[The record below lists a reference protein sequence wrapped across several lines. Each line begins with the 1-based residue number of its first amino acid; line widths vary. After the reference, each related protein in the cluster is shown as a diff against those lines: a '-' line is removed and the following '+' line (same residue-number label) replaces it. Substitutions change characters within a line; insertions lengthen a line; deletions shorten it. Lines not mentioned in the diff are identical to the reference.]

1 MKLLNFMRLNNIVFC
16 LLFLICFSACEI
28 ESEYSKLLKKELK
41 SGKTFDDLFLGL
53 KIGQSKDDFY
63 EICADLNK
71 KKLITSGA
79 RNLYPEYILY
89 PKDSVK
95 NGKKIR
101 MSFMGIFDDDRIM
114 KGMDIRF
121 NYYSWIAWNQEYNS
135 DNLISEIKDTLQ
147 LWYPGN
153 DFIEI
158 DLKLDSNNN
167 FAFVK
172 VDGNRQI
179 TMYKIDGRDVA
190 VIIEDVSEKI
200 N

>member
-1 MKLLNFMRLNNIVFC
+1 MLNFMRLNKIIFC
-16 LLFLICFSACEI
+16 LLVLTPFLACEI

-41 SGKTFDDLFLGL
+41 SGKSFNDLVLGL
-53 KIGQSKDDFY
+53 KIGQTKDDFF
-63 EICADLNK
+63 EICAELNK

-89 PKDSVK
+89 PKDSVE

-101 MSFMGIFDDDRIM
+101 MSFMGIFDNDRIM

-121 NYYSWIAWNQEYNS
+121 NYYSWIAWREEYNS
-135 DNLISEIKDTLQ
+135 DNLINEIKDTLQ

-153 DFIEI
+153 NFIEI
-158 DLKLDSNNN
+158 DLKLDSKNNL
-167 FAFVK
+167 AYVK

>member
-1 MKLLNFMRLNNIVFC
+1 MKLNKIIFC
-16 LLFLICFSACEI
+16 LLILTPFLACEV

-41 SGKTFDDLFLGL
+41 SGKSFNDLVLGL
-53 KIGQSKDDFY
+53 KIGQTKDDFY

-79 RNLYPEYILY
+79 RSLYPEYILY
-89 PKDSVK
+89 PKDSVE

-121 NYYSWIAWNQEYNS
+121 NYYSWIAWREEYNS
-135 DNLISEIKDTLQ
+135 DNLINEIKDTLQ

-153 DFIEI
+153 NFIEI
-158 DLKLDSNNN
+158 DLKLDSKNN
-167 FAFVK
+167 FAYVK
-172 VDGNRQI
+172 IDGNRQI

-190 VIIEDVSEKI
+190 VIIEDLSEKI

>member
-1 MKLLNFMRLNNIVFC
+1 MLNFMRLNKIIFC
-16 LLFLICFSACEI
+16 LLVLTPFLACEI

-41 SGKTFDDLFLGL
+41 SGKSFNDLLLGL
-53 KIGQSKDDFY
+53 KIGQTKDDFY

-79 RNLYPEYILY
+79 RNLYQEYILY
-89 PKDSVK
+89 PKDSVE

-101 MSFMGIFDDDRIM
+101 MSFMGIFDNDRIM

-121 NYYSWIAWNQEYNS
+121 NYYSWIAWREEYNS
-135 DNLISEIKDTLQ
+135 DNLINEIKDTLQ

-153 DFIEI
+153 NFIEI
-158 DLKLDSNNN
+158 DLKLDSKNNL
-167 FAFVK
+167 AYVK
-172 VDGNRQI
+172 IDGNRQI

>member
-1 MKLLNFMRLNNIVFC
+1 MLNFIRLNKIIFC
-16 LLFLICFSACEI
+16 LLVLTPFLACEI

-41 SGKTFDDLFLGL
+41 SGKSFNDLVLGL
-53 KIGQSKDDFY
+53 KIGQTKDDFF
-63 EICADLNK
+63 EICAELNK

-89 PKDSVK
+89 PKDSLE

-101 MSFMGIFDDDRIM
+101 MSFMGIFDNDRIM

-121 NYYSWIAWNQEYNS
+121 NYYSWIAWREEYNS
-135 DNLISEIKDTLQ
+135 DNLINEIKDTLQ

-153 DFIEI
+153 NFIEI
-158 DLKLDSNNN
+158 DLKLDSKNNL
-167 FAFVK
+167 AYVK
-172 VDGNRQI
+172 IDGNRQI

>member
-1 MKLLNFMRLNNIVFC
+1 MRLNKIIFC
-16 LLFLICFSACEI
+16 LLVLTPFLACEI

-41 SGKTFDDLFLGL
+41 SGKSFNDLVLGL
-53 KIGQSKDDFY
+53 KIGQTKDDFF
-63 EICADLNK
+63 EICAELNK

-89 PKDSVK
+89 PKDSVE

-101 MSFMGIFDDDRIM
+101 MSFMGIFDNNRIM

-121 NYYSWIAWNQEYNS
+121 NYYSWIAWREEYNS
-135 DNLISEIKDTLQ
+135 DNLINEIKDTLQ

-153 DFIEI
+153 NFIEI
-158 DLKLDSNNN
+158 DLKLDSKNNL
-167 FAFVK
+167 AYVK
-172 VDGNRQI
+172 IDGNRQI

>member
-1 MKLLNFMRLNNIVFC
+1 MRLNKIIFS
-16 LLFLICFSACEI
+16 LLVLTPFLACEI

-41 SGKTFDDLFLGL
+41 SGKSFNDLVLGL
-53 KIGQSKDDFY
+53 KIGQTKDDFF

-89 PKDSVK
+89 PKDSVE

-101 MSFMGIFDDDRIM
+101 MSFMGIFDNDRIM

-121 NYYSWIAWNQEYNS
+121 NYYSWIAWREEYNS
-135 DNLISEIKDTLQ
+135 ANLINEIKDTLQ

-153 DFIEI
+153 NFIEI
-158 DLKLDSNNN
+158 DLKLDSKNNL
-167 FAFVK
+167 AYVK

>member
-1 MKLLNFMRLNNIVFC
+1 MKLNKIIFC
-16 LLFLICFSACEI
+16 LLILTPFLACEV

-41 SGKTFDDLFLGL
+41 SGKSFNHLVLGL
-53 KIGQSKDDFY
+53 KIGQTKDDFY
-63 EICADLNK
+63 KICADLNK

-79 RNLYPEYILY
+79 RSLYPEYILY
-89 PKDSVK
+89 PKDSVE

-121 NYYSWIAWNQEYNS
+121 NYYSWIAWREEYNS
-135 DNLISEIKDTLQ
+135 DNLINEIKDTLQ

-153 DFIEI
+153 NFIEI
-158 DLKLDSNNN
+158 DLKLDSKNN
-167 FAFVK
+167 FAYVK
-172 VDGNRQI
+172 IDGNRQI

-190 VIIEDVSEKI
+190 VIIEDLSEKI

>member
-1 MKLLNFMRLNNIVFC
+1 MKLNKIIFC
-16 LLFLICFSACEI
+16 LLILTPFLACEV

-41 SGKTFDDLFLGL
+41 SGKSFNDLVLGL
-53 KIGQSKDDFY
+53 KIGQTKDDFY
-63 EICADLNK
+63 KICADLNK

-79 RNLYPEYILY
+79 RSLYPEYILY
-89 PKDSVK
+89 PKDSVE

-121 NYYSWIAWNQEYNS
+121 NYYSWIAWREEYNS
-135 DNLISEIKDTLQ
+135 DNLINEIKDTLQ

-153 DFIEI
+153 NFIEI
-158 DLKLDSNNN
+158 DLKLDSKNN
-167 FAFVK
+167 FAYVK
-172 VDGNRQI
+172 IDGNRQI

-190 VIIEDVSEKI
+190 VIIEDLSEKI

>member
-1 MKLLNFMRLNNIVFC
+1 MLNFMRLNKIIFC
-16 LLFLICFSACEI
+16 LLVLTPFLACEI

-41 SGKTFDDLFLGL
+41 SGKSFNDLVLGL
-53 KIGQSKDDFY
+53 KIGQTKDDFY

-89 PKDSVK
+89 PKDSVE

-101 MSFMGIFDDDRIM
+101 MSFMGIFDNDRIM

-121 NYYSWIAWNQEYNS
+121 NYYSWIAWREEYNS
-135 DNLISEIKDTLQ
+135 DNLIDEIKDTLQ

-153 DFIEI
+153 NFIEI
-158 DLKLDSNNN
+158 DLKLDSKNNL
-167 FAFVK
+167 AYVK
-172 VDGNRQI
+172 IDGNRQI

>member
-1 MKLLNFMRLNNIVFC
+1 MLNFMRLNKIIFC
-16 LLFLICFSACEI
+16 ILVLTPFLACEI

-41 SGKTFDDLFLGL
+41 SGKSFNDLVLGL
-53 KIGQSKDDFY
+53 KIGQTKDDFY

-89 PKDSVK
+89 PKDSVE

-101 MSFMGIFDDDRIM
+101 MSFMGIFDNNRIM

-121 NYYSWIAWNQEYNS
+121 NYYSWIAWREEYNS
-135 DNLISEIKDTLQ
+135 DNLINEIKDTLQ

-153 DFIEI
+153 NFIEI
-158 DLKLDSNNN
+158 DLKLDSKNNL
-167 FAFVK
+167 AYVK

>member
-1 MKLLNFMRLNNIVFC
+1 MLNFMRLNKIIFC
-16 LLFLICFSACEI
+16 LLVLTPFLACEI

-41 SGKTFDDLFLGL
+41 SGKAFNDLVLGL
-53 KIGQSKDDFY
+53 KIGQTKDDFY

-89 PKDSVK
+89 PKDSVE

-101 MSFMGIFDDDRIM
+101 MSFMGIFDNDRIM

-121 NYYSWIAWNQEYNS
+121 NYYSWIAWREEYNS
-135 DNLISEIKDTLQ
+135 DNLINEIKDTLQ

-153 DFIEI
+153 NFIEI
-158 DLKLDSNNN
+158 DLKLDSKNNL
-167 FAFVK
+167 AYVK
-172 VDGNRQI
+172 IDGNRQI

>member
-1 MKLLNFMRLNNIVFC
+1 MLNFIRLNKIIFC
-16 LLFLICFSACEI
+16 LLVLTLFLACEI

-41 SGKTFDDLFLGL
+41 SGKSFNDLVLGL
-53 KIGQSKDDFY
+53 KIGQTKDDFY

-89 PKDSVK
+89 PKDSVE

-101 MSFMGIFDDDRIM
+101 MSFMGIFDNDRIM

-121 NYYSWIAWNQEYNS
+121 NYYSWIAWREEYNS
-135 DNLISEIKDTLQ
+135 DNLINEIKDTLQ

-153 DFIEI
+153 NFIEI
-158 DLKLDSNNN
+158 DLKLDSKNNL
-167 FAFVK
+167 AYVK
-172 VDGNRQI
+172 IDGNRQI

>member
-1 MKLLNFMRLNNIVFC
+1 MRLNKIIFS
-16 LLFLICFSACEI
+16 LLVLTPFLACEI

-41 SGKTFDDLFLGL
+41 SGKSFNDLVLGL
-53 KIGQSKDDFY
+53 KIGQTKDDFF

-89 PKDSVK
+89 PKDSVE

-101 MSFMGIFDDDRIM
+101 MSFMGIFDNDRIM

-121 NYYSWIAWNQEYNS
+121 NYYSWIAWREEYNS
-135 DNLISEIKDTLQ
+135 DNLINEIKDTLQ

-153 DFIEI
+153 NFIEI
-158 DLKLDSNNN
+158 DLKLDSKNNL
-167 FAFVK
+167 AYVK

>member
-1 MKLLNFMRLNNIVFC
+1 MLNFMRLNKIIFC
-16 LLFLICFSACEI
+16 LLVLTPFLACEI

-41 SGKTFDDLFLGL
+41 SGKSFNDLVLGL
-53 KIGQSKDDFY
+53 KIGQTKDDFF

-79 RNLYPEYILY
+79 RNLYPEYTLY
-89 PKDSVK
+89 PKDSVE

-101 MSFMGIFDDDRIM
+101 MSFMGIFDNDRIM

-121 NYYSWIAWNQEYNS
+121 NYYSWIAWREEYNS
-135 DNLISEIKDTLQ
+135 DNLINEIKDTLQ

-153 DFIEI
+153 NFIEI
-158 DLKLDSNNN
+158 DLKLDSKNNL
-167 FAFVK
+167 AYVK

>member
-1 MKLLNFMRLNNIVFC
+1 MLNFMRLNKIIFC
-16 LLFLICFSACEI
+16 LLVLTPFLACEI

-41 SGKTFDDLFLGL
+41 SGKSFNDLVLGL
-53 KIGQSKDDFY
+53 KIGQTKDDFY

-89 PKDSVK
+89 PKDSVE

-101 MSFMGIFDDDRIM
+101 MSFLGIFDNDRIM

-121 NYYSWIAWNQEYNS
+121 NYYSWIAWREEYNS
-135 DNLISEIKDTLQ
+135 DNLINEIKDTLQ

-153 DFIEI
+153 NFIEI
-158 DLKLDSNNN
+158 DLKLDSKNNL
-167 FAFVK
+167 AYVK
-172 VDGNRQI
+172 IDGNRQI

>member
-1 MKLLNFMRLNNIVFC
+1 MLNFMRLNKIIFC
-16 LLFLICFSACEI
+16 LLVLTPFLACEI
-28 ESEYSKLLKKELK
+28 ESEYSKLLKQELK
-41 SGKTFDDLFLGL
+41 SGKSFNDLVLGL
-53 KIGQSKDDFY
+53 KIGQTKDDFF

-89 PKDSVK
+89 PKDSVE

-101 MSFMGIFDDDRIM
+101 MSFMGIFDNDRIM

-121 NYYSWIAWNQEYNS
+121 NYYSWIAWREEYNS
-135 DNLISEIKDTLQ
+135 DNLINEIKDTLQ

-153 DFIEI
+153 NFIEI
-158 DLKLDSNNN
+158 DLKLDSKNNL
-167 FAFVK
+167 AYVK

>member
-1 MKLLNFMRLNNIVFC
+1 MLNFMRLNKIIFC
-16 LLFLICFSACEI
+16 LLVLTPFLACEV

-41 SGKTFDDLFLGL
+41 SGKSFNDLVLGL
-53 KIGQSKDDFY
+53 KIGQTKDDFY

-89 PKDSVK
+89 PKDSVE

-101 MSFMGIFDDDRIM
+101 MSFMGIFDNDRIM

-121 NYYSWIAWNQEYNS
+121 NYYSWIAWREEYNS
-135 DNLISEIKDTLQ
+135 DNLINEIKDTLQ

-153 DFIEI
+153 NFIEI
-158 DLKLDSNNN
+158 DLKLDSKNNL
-167 FAFVK
+167 AYVK

>member
-1 MKLLNFMRLNNIVFC
+1 MKLNKIIFC
-16 LLFLICFSACEI
+16 LLILTPFLACEV

-41 SGKTFDDLFLGL
+41 SGKSFNDLVLGL
-53 KIGQSKDDFY
+53 KIGQTKDDFY
-63 EICADLNK
+63 KICSDLNK

-79 RNLYPEYILY
+79 RSLYPEYILY
-89 PKDSVK
+89 PKDSVE

-121 NYYSWIAWNQEYNS
+121 NYYSWIAWREEYNS
-135 DNLISEIKDTLQ
+135 DNLINEIKDTLQ

-153 DFIEI
+153 NFIEI
-158 DLKLDSNNN
+158 DLKLDSKNN
-167 FAFVK
+167 FAYVK
-172 VDGNRQI
+172 IDGNRQI

-190 VIIEDVSEKI
+190 VIIEDLSEKI

>member
-1 MKLLNFMRLNNIVFC
+1 MKLNKIIFC
-16 LLFLICFSACEI
+16 LLILTPFLACEV

-41 SGKTFDDLFLGL
+41 SGKSFNDLVLGL
-53 KIGQSKDDFY
+53 KIGQTKDDFY
-63 EICADLNK
+63 KICADLNK

-79 RNLYPEYILY
+79 RSLYPEYILY
-89 PKDSVK
+89 PKDSIE

-121 NYYSWIAWNQEYNS
+121 NYYSWIAWREEYNS
-135 DNLISEIKDTLQ
+135 DNLINEIKDTLQ

-153 DFIEI
+153 NFIEI
-158 DLKLDSNNN
+158 DLKLDSKNN
-167 FAFVK
+167 FAYVK
-172 VDGNRQI
+172 IDGNRQI

-190 VIIEDVSEKI
+190 VIIEDLSEKI

>member
-1 MKLLNFMRLNNIVFC
+1 MLNFMRLNKIVFF
-16 LLFLICFSACEI
+16 LLILTPLLACEI

-41 SGKTFDDLFLGL
+41 SGKTFDDLVLGL
-53 KIGQSKDDFY
+53 KIGQTKDDFY

-89 PKDSVK
+89 PKDSVE

-101 MSFMGIFDDDRIM
+101 MSFMGIFDNNRIM

-121 NYYSWIAWNQEYNS
+121 NYYSWIAWREEYNS
-135 DNLISEIKDTLQ
+135 DNLINEIKDTLQ

-153 DFIEI
+153 NFIEI
-158 DLKLDSNNN
+158 DLKLDSKNNL
-167 FAFVK
+167 AYVK

>member
-1 MKLLNFMRLNNIVFC
+1 MRLNKIIFC
-16 LLFLICFSACEI
+16 LLVLTPFLACEI

-41 SGKTFDDLFLGL
+41 SGKSFNDLVLGL
-53 KIGQSKDDFY
+53 KIGQTKDDFF

-89 PKDSVK
+89 PKDSVE

-101 MSFMGIFDDDRIM
+101 MSFMGIFDNDRIM

-121 NYYSWIAWNQEYNS
+121 NYYSWIAWREEYNS
-135 DNLISEIKDTLQ
+135 DNLINEIKDTLQ

-153 DFIEI
+153 NFIEI
-158 DLKLDSNNN
+158 DLKLDSKNNL
-167 FAFVK
+167 AYVK
-172 VDGNRQI
+172 IDGNRQI

>member
-1 MKLLNFMRLNNIVFC
+1 MLNFIRLNKIIFC
-16 LLFLICFSACEI
+16 LLVLTPFLACEI

-41 SGKTFDDLFLGL
+41 SGKSFNDLVLGL
-53 KIGQSKDDFY
+53 KIGQTKDDFY

-89 PKDSVK
+89 PKDSVE

-101 MSFMGIFDDDRIM
+101 MSFMGIFDNDRIM

-158 DLKLDSNNN
+158 DLKLDSKNNL
-167 FAFVK
+167 AYVK
-172 VDGNRQI
+172 IDGNRQI

>member
-1 MKLLNFMRLNNIVFC
+1 MLNFIRLNKIIFC
-16 LLFLICFSACEI
+16 LLVLTPFLACEI

-41 SGKTFDDLFLGL
+41 SGKSFNDLVLGL
-53 KIGQSKDDFY
+53 KIGQTKDDFFK
-63 EICADLNK
+63 ICADLNK

-89 PKDSVK
+89 PKDSVE

-101 MSFMGIFDDDRIM
+101 MSFMGIFDNDRIM

-121 NYYSWIAWNQEYNS
+121 NYYSWIAWREEYNS
-135 DNLISEIKDTLQ
+135 DNLINEIKDTLQ

-153 DFIEI
+153 NFIEI
-158 DLKLDSNNN
+158 DLKLDSKNNL
-167 FAFVK
+167 AYVK
-172 VDGNRQI
+172 IDGNRQI

>member
-1 MKLLNFMRLNNIVFC
+1 MLNFMRLNKIIFC
-16 LLFLICFSACEI
+16 LLVLTPFLACEI

-41 SGKTFDDLFLGL
+41 SGKSFNDLVLGL
-53 KIGQSKDDFY
+53 KIGQTKDDFF

-89 PKDSVK
+89 PKDSVE

-101 MSFMGIFDDDRIM
+101 MSFMGIFDNDRIM

-121 NYYSWIAWNQEYNS
+121 NYYSWIAWREEYNS
-135 DNLISEIKDTLQ
+135 DNLINEIKDTLQ

-153 DFIEI
+153 NFIEI
-158 DLKLDSNNN
+158 DLKLDSKNNL
-167 FAFVK
+167 AYVK
-172 VDGNRQI
+172 IDGNRQI

>member
-1 MKLLNFMRLNNIVFC
+1 MRLNKIIFC
-16 LLFLICFSACEI
+16 LLVLTPFLACEI

-41 SGKTFDDLFLGL
+41 SGKSFNDLVLGL
-53 KIGQSKDDFY
+53 KIGQTKDDFY
-63 EICADLNK
+63 KICADLNK

-89 PKDSVK
+89 PKDSVE

-101 MSFMGIFDDDRIM
+101 MSFMGIFDNDRIM

-121 NYYSWIAWNQEYNS
+121 NYYSWIAWREEYNS
-135 DNLISEIKDTLQ
+135 DNLINEIKDTLQ

-153 DFIEI
+153 NFIEI
-158 DLKLDSNNN
+158 DLKLDSKNNL
-167 FAFVK
+167 AYVK
-172 VDGNRQI
+172 IDGNRQI

>member
-1 MKLLNFMRLNNIVFC
+1 MLNFMRLNKIIFC
-16 LLFLICFSACEI
+16 LLVLTPFLACEI

-41 SGKTFDDLFLGL
+41 SGKSFNDLVLGL
-53 KIGQSKDDFY
+53 KIGQTKDDFF

-89 PKDSVK
+89 PKDSVE

-101 MSFMGIFDDDRIM
+101 MSFMGIFDNDRIM

-121 NYYSWIAWNQEYNS
+121 NYYSWIAWREEYNS
-135 DNLISEIKDTLQ
+135 DNLINEIKDTLQ

-153 DFIEI
+153 NFIEI
-158 DLKLDSNNN
+158 DLKLDSKNNL
-167 FAFVK
+167 AYVK

>member
-1 MKLLNFMRLNNIVFC
+1 MLNFMRLNKIIFC
-16 LLFLICFSACEI
+16 LLVLTPFLACEI

-41 SGKTFDDLFLGL
+41 SGKSFNDLVLGL
-53 KIGQSKDDFY
+53 KIGQTKDDFF
-63 EICADLNK
+63 EICAELNK

-89 PKDSVK
+89 PKDSVE

-101 MSFMGIFDDDRIM
+101 MSFMGIFDNDRIM

-121 NYYSWIAWNQEYNS
+121 NYYSWIAWREEYNS
-135 DNLISEIKDTLQ
+135 DNLINEIKDTLQ

-153 DFIEI
+153 NFIEI
-158 DLKLDSNNN
+158 DLKLDSKNNL
-167 FAFVK
+167 AYVK
-172 VDGNRQI
+172 IDGNRQI